1 MGSDEIFFGYRRQKA
16 NLLVQNFNNLPSSLK
31 FIIAKI
37 VKNLPVKIF
46 GRGIKFVRWSKKFL
60 SFTNMSISSSYR
72 MSYSYYSK
80 SKLQKLIL
88 DSKKIY
94 RFNL

>member
-1 MGSDEIFFGYRRQKA
+1 MKYSLIYRRQKA

-31 FIIAKI
+31 YIIAKI

-60 SFTNMSISSSYR
+60 SLLYGHI
-72 MSYSYYSK
+72 
-80 SKLQKLIL
+80 LI
-88 DSKKIY
+88 I
-94 RFNL
+94 